1 MPYRKGNT
9 PLAGLYPPTDQAGNI
24 DFAKFFIAKV
34 SITKLYSNLG
44 FLKYFIE
51 LKINKVLTTFLV
63 PLIFLIHHTMITLN
77 TFLAI
82 GAPQIIL
89 VVVVILLLFGG
100 KKIPEL
106 MRGLGS
112 GIKEFK
118 DASKEDDTLEEK
130 KES

>member
-1 MPYRKGNT
+1 MT
-9 PLAGLYPPTDQAGNI
+9 
-24 DFAKFFIAKV
+24 V
-34 SITKLYSNLG
+34 SHM
-44 FLKYFIE
+44 
-51 LKINKVLTTFLV
+51 FLV
-63 PLIFLIHHTMITLN
+63 
-77 TFLAI
+77 I

-118 DASKEDDTLEEK
+118 DASKEDEKLEEK
-130 KES
+130 KEE